1 MEGGREGS
9 RGPPDTP
16 ATLQGSVV
24 SSGETSTA
32 VDAASRE
39 EKDKERWAR
48 LKKIRQVF
56 RVRRPKAKAK
66 GKEGDGKGVVEG
78 AGKAGL
84 RV

>member
-9 RGPPDTP
+9 QGPPDTP

-24 SSGETSTA
+24 SSVETATA

-48 LKKIRQVF
+48 LKRIRQVF
-56 RVRRPKAKAK
+56 RVRRPKGK
-66 GKEGDGKGVVEG
+66 GKEGDGKRVVEVV
-78 AGKAGL
+78 GKAGL